1 VNHVRAVALAAVS
14 LGLIGCGVG
23 GAADDGEEAASPQA
37 AERTAARLVPFV
49 RGLSA
54 PVGVVSAKGDPR
66 LYVVEQRGTIRVVER
81 GRLRPGFFLD
91 IRGSVVS
98 GGEQGLLGLAFHP
111 NYVRN
116 RRFYVNYTDGN
127 GDTRVV
133 EYRSQGLRAVPSSA
147 RRILMVDQ
155 PYSNHNGGHVA
166 FGPDGGLYVGLGDG
180 GAGGDPEDRA
190 QNMGTLLGKLVRIDV
205 NRRGAQPQIIAL
217 GLRNPWR
224 YSFDRRTGDLYI
236 GDVGQGSLEEIDYTP
251 RRSPGL
257 ENYGWDLFEGR
268 SRFEDT
274 PQGPGRLVSPIAQY
288 GREGGH
294 CSVTG
299 GVVYRGASIPAY
311 AGRYLYADYC
321 SGVVWS
327 LKVSGGRATG
337 IRREPFRVE
346 SPTSFGEN
354 AAGEVFVTSHGGTLY
369 RLAR

>member
-1 VNHVRAVALAAVS
+1 MRASAIAAVS
-14 LGLIGCGVG
+14 LALIGCGVG
-23 GAADDGEEAASPQA
+23 GSADEAQEPATRAPA
-37 AERTAARLVPFV
+37 TTERTAARLVPVV

-54 PVGVVSAKGDPR
+54 PVGIASTRGDPR
-66 LYVVEQRGTIRVVER
+66 LYVVEQRGTIRIVER
-81 GRLRPGFFLD
+81 GRVRPGFFLD
-91 IRGSVVS
+91 VRGRVVT

-111 NYVRN
+111 DYARN
-116 RRFYVNYTDGN
+116 RRFYVNYTDRN
-127 GDTRVV
+127 GDTRVI
-133 EYRSQGLRAVPSSA
+133 EYRSRGLRAIASSA
-147 RRILMVDQ
+147 RQILAVDQ
-155 PYSNHNGGHVA
+155 PYSNHNGGHLA

-180 GAGGDPEDRA
+180 GAGGDPENRA
-190 QNMGTLLGKLVRIDV
+190 QDMGTLLGKMVRIDV
-205 NRRGAQPQIIAL
+205 NRRGAEPQIVAL

-268 SRFEDT
+268 ARFEDKQ
-274 PQGPGRLVSPIAQY
+274 PGPGRLVAPIAQY
-288 GREGGH
+288 GRDGGH

-299 GVVYRGASIPAY
+299 GVVYRGSNVPAF

-321 SGVVWS
+321 SGVFWS

-337 IRREPFRVE
+337 VRRERFRIDN
-346 SPTSFGEN
+346 PTSFGED
-354 AAGEVFVTSHGGTLY
+354 AAGEVFVTSHQGTLY